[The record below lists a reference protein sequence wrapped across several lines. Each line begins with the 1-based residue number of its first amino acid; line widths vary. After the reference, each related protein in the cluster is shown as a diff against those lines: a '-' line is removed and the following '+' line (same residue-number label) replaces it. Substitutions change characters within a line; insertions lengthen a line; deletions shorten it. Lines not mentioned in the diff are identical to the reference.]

1 LKLFGALQVDVDVR
15 AGDVTGGR
23 GDGAAMGRV
32 QVGRQPPGLVP
43 LSVRTED

>member
-1 LKLFGALQVDVDVR
+1 LQVDVDVL
-15 AGDVTGGR
+15 ASGVAGGR
-23 GDGAAMGRV
+23 GDGAVVGRV